1 MMAGGMR
8 KWASALVLAVM
19 LDLGASG
26 VYAQTSAVGGA
37 LDGVVEDAGG
47 GRIPDAPVKLHD
59 LGTRREREA
68 RTDAQ
73 GVFRMPELRPGIYE
87 LSMEVPGFAPYR
99 HTGLIVALGSTVH
112 LEIRLESQS
121 VRTQVTVSG
130 QVSALDPAQVSVSS
144 AVDTERIEELPVES
158 RNYLN
163 FVLLA
168 PAVTASA
175 QQPGRQALAPLP
187 DSGFTFGGLRGR
199 SNNLTIDGVDNNDEY
214 TGASRTELS
223 LETIQEFQVVNAGL
237 SAETGGASGGSINVI
252 TRNGANAIHGDAFL
266 FIQNGA
272 LDARNPLESERV
284 PPDVH
289 RYRTGVALGGPLV
302 RDKTFYYAAF
312 EQEHNRSLEDSYI
325 NPGVASA
332 VDSIL
337 ARGAFPRLSTRSVSD
352 SLFPTARAETE
363 ASLKI
368 NHQLT
373 GANSLMVRYAFTNN
387 REAGDAFN
395 TSGLSDA
402 SARGS
407 SFIQD
412 QAMVGALT
420 TIFDPSSVGDLR
432 LQFAQ
437 RRAVVRTN
445 DVSGPGID
453 IAGLI
458 DFGRPYEGN
467 GRRTETHDQ
476 AGYTYSHQA
485 GAHLW
490 KAGVTY
496 HRVTEDA
503 AMADGFGG
511 FYRFATPAD
520 FAAGR
525 PLEFRQAFG
534 SPATNFAV
542 ASYGGFVNDHW
553 SATSKL
559 VFDFGVRYDFEHLP
573 NLLPEDMDNFSPRIG
588 LAYHVAPRWVI
599 RAGHGIFYD
608 RYVLAALDRAI
619 QKNGA
624 SAFEQ
629 VLEGPAATLAFQL
642 ASGGSWSIPLAG
654 VAPSVYTVDHRM
666 ATPYSQQSNLT
677 VEHLL
682 SRDLTAGASLLL
694 VRGVDLSRTR
704 NLNRLPPGPPFSG
717 GRANSA
723 FNDIFQLED
732 SASSTYRGATFSLNR
747 RISEELEFSASYTLA
762 RTTDNGSDFTEQPQN
777 PFYLAA
783 ERALSLQD
791 QRHRFVANAL
801 WELPIGDEDENGK
814 GPASPG
820 LLTKV
825 FRHIEVAPIVS
836 VESGRPVN
844 PLVGVDNGSDAFPL
858 SARPA
863 GFGRNSLPMPLLAN
877 ADFRVLKYFSVSKTA
892 HLDVVAEAF
901 NLFNH
906 TNVIQIN
913 PVFGLASVAQ
923 PGFQEPVTGAGARQ
937 IQFSLD
943 FEF

>member
-1 MMAGGMR
+1 MKIQAR
-8 KWASALVLAVM
+8 ALAVAVIVG
-19 LDLGASG
+19 LGFPAAHG
-26 VYAQTSAVGGA
+26 QTSAVGGA
-37 LDGVVEDAGG
+37 LDGVVSDASG
-47 GRIPDAPVKLHD
+47 GRVPGAPVKLRD
-59 LGTRREREA
+59 VGTEREREA
-68 RTDAQ
+68 STDAQ
-73 GVFRMPELRPGIYE
+73 GVFRIPELPPGLYE
-87 LSMEVPGFAPYR
+87 LSVNVPGFAPYR
-99 HTGLIVALGSTVH
+99 HTGILIALGSTTH
-112 LEIRLESQS
+112 LEIALRSELIQ
-121 VRTQVTVSG
+121 TQVTVSG
-130 QVSALDPAQVSVSS
+130 QVSALDPAQTSVTS

-168 PAVTASA
+168 PAVSASA
-175 QQPGRQALAPLP
+175 QQPGRQSLAPLP

-223 LETIQEFQVVNAGL
+223 LETIQEFQVVHSGL

-266 FIQNGA
+266 FLQNGA
-272 LDARNPLESERV
+272 LDARNPLESE
-284 PPDVH
+284 PAAPDVH
-289 RYRTGVALGGPLV
+289 RYRTGIALGGPLI
-302 RDKTFYYAAF
+302 RDKTFYYVAF
-312 EQEHNRSLEDSYI
+312 EQEHNRSLDDTYI
-325 NPGVASA
+325 DPNVAATVQS
-332 VDSIL
+332 VL
-337 ARGAFPRLSTRSVSD
+337 ARGAFPGISTRSVSD
-352 SLFPTARAETE
+352 NLFPTARAETE
-363 ASLKI
+363 ASLKM

-395 TSGLSDA
+395 TSGLTDA

-412 QAMVGALT
+412 QALVGALT
-420 TIFDPSSVGDLR
+420 TIFDPRSVGDLR

-437 RRAVVRTN
+437 RRAVLRTN
-445 DVSGPGID
+445 DAAGPGVD

-467 GRRTETHDQ
+467 GRRTERHDQ

-490 KAGVTY
+490 KAGATY

-511 FYRFATPAD
+511 FYRFAGLAD
-520 FAAGR
+520 FVAGR
-525 PLEFRQAFG
+525 PAEVRQAFG
-534 SPATNFAV
+534 FPATRFAV
-542 ASYGGFVNDHW
+542 SAYGAFFNDHW
-553 SATSKL
+553 SATRKL
-559 VFDFGVRYDFEHLP
+559 VFDFGLRYDFEHLP
-573 NLLPEDMDNFSPRIG
+573 DSLPQDTNNFSPRVG

-599 RAGHGIFYD
+599 RAGYGLFYD
-608 RYVLAALDRAI
+608 RYVLAALDRSI
-619 QKNGA
+619 RNNGSA
-624 SAFEQ
+624 AFEQ
-629 VLEGPAATLAFQL
+629 VLQGPAAALVFQL
-642 ASGGSWSIPLAG
+642 ASGSPWNTPLPG
-654 VAPSVYTVDHRM
+654 VAPSIDTVDRRM
-666 ATPYSQQSNLT
+666 QTPYSQQSDLT

-682 SRDLTAGASLLL
+682 SRNLTASASLLM
-694 VRGVDLSRTR
+694 VRGVSLSRTR
-704 NLNRLPPGPPFSG
+704 NLNLLSPGPVFGPA
-717 GRANSA
+717 RANPQFS
-723 FNDIFQLED
+723 DIFQLEN

-747 RISEELEFSASYTLA
+747 RISEELEFSAGYTLS
-762 RTTDNGSDFTEQPQN
+762 RTTDDASDFTEQPQN
-777 PFYLAA
+777 PFNLAA

-801 WELPIGDEDENGK
+801 WELPIGDEDETGK
-814 GPASPG
+814 PPASRG
-820 LLTKV
+820 VLTRV
-825 FRHIEVAPIVS
+825 FSHIELAPIVT

-844 PLVGVDNGSDAFPL
+844 PLLGVDNGSDAFPL

-863 GFGRNSLPMPLLAN
+863 GFGRDSLRMPLVAN
-877 ADFRVLKYFSVSKTA
+877 IDFRVLKYFPVSKTA

-901 NLFNH
+901 NLFNR
-906 TNVIQIN
+906 TNVIQMN
-913 PVFGLASVAQ
+913 PVFGVGPVSQ
-923 PGFQEPVTGAGARQ
+923 PGFEQPVTAAAARQ